1 MFIPIVFILYNA
13 EKILLQLGQD
23 EAVAPIAATYVWRIL
38 PGCMMMALFDAN
50 RLFLN
55 ALD

>member
-1 MFIPIVFILYNA
+1 MFIPIIFILYNA